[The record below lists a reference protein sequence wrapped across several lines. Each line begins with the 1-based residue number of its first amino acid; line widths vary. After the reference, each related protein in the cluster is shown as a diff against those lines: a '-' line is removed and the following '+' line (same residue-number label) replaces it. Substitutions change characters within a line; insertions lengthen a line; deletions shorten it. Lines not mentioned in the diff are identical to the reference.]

1 MLTLSSPV
9 LPRLALVL
17 CIFLISADS
26 VDAQFW
32 RRPPKLEVTPGVDQ
46 ENLNA
51 FLRPLRTTRATLS
64 RDGRHLAYTINEG
77 ARTTIEIVATDHPYN
92 SRHIDLGDMADAQLT
107 ALEWVSP
114 NRLVFAT
121 EQWVI
126 GMIDLQQGQARA
138 VLNANRFSTEIIPF
152 DANASINGGGGQDN
166 LGDESY
172 EISRPPRLVR
182 FANHSR
188 DKVIIEGVAGGHL
201 RDSQWVT
208 AELNL
213 DTGEVRMLDSVRVS
227 STAMRTLIDRTGRF
241 RLIEDR
247 EKLPVRCRVSTGKSK
262 LFKSRWQPLD
272 QVLPSVLADPFSA
285 DGDTLWTER
294 SFPLAFDTDPNVL
307 FYASNVGRDTFGIFG
322 VNLSTGEPTNLAAI
336 DSKID
341 LADPA
346 ATLLSPSL
354 GNRERRFRR
363 FNVAMHYT
371 DFRAEQAPS
380 PLIFDRRSGQLVG
393 IRPPLEFARTRWVD
407 PRLTLIDAEIGQAFP
422 DRDRR
427 IIDWDDNRSRVLVHL
442 SSASDPG
449 RYFIF
454 EKSTGNWTEFVQTAP
469 QPAREHRHHTERF
482 TIRTASGLPITG
494 QVAVPNQPLVD
505 VPSLVVYFPDA
516 LWRSPP
522 SGYSPAMQAL
532 AETGC
537 LVLQVDYPGTAGR
550 GNEFLFSARENPD
563 QAALTA
569 VETAM
574 EWLQTKHSF
583 SPRRVAVVGAG
594 YGGWLALRA
603 AELNPDLFRAVI
615 SLNGINSLKSLT
627 RPPPERESSDLGSR
641 GLEQARNALA
651 HTEAIANDF
660 RALYEASA
668 SGSTEDSTSFDAP
681 TDSANFDD
689 FEDPSGTDN
698 PQSFSTRIA
707 AFRKMN
713 DNFEANAVNLPGR
726 LASWYFPRDYLRGKD
741 GSVLE
746 DIENL
751 TAPVLICQETQSFSV
766 RSDDANALHRQ
777 LRRQKREP
785 QLFELPAAAYSRS
798 LEQRPETWLAVADFL
813 YTTLYNFTVEIGP
826 TKEVP

>member
-1 MLTLSSPV
+1 MLTPTPPL
-9 LPRLALVL
+9 LPRLALIL
-17 CIFLISADS
+17 AAFLISADS

-32 RRPPKLEVTPGVDQ
+32 RRTPKVEPAPGVDQ

-64 RDGRHLAYTINEG
+64 RDGRHLAYTITEG
-77 ARTTIEIVATDHPYN
+77 GRTTIEVVGTNYPYN
-92 SRHIDLGDMADAQLT
+92 SRRIDLGDMADAQLT

-114 NRLVFAT
+114 DRLVFAT

-152 DANASINGGGGQDN
+152 DAGAANIGADDQDT
-166 LGDESY
+166 LGDVSY

-188 DKVIIEGVAGGHL
+188 DKVIIEGVAGAHL

-208 AELNL
+208 AALNL
-213 DTGEVRMLDSVRVS
+213 DTGDVHMLDSVRVA

-247 EKLPVRCRVSTGKSK
+247 EKLPIQWRVSIGKSK
-262 LFKSRWQPLD
+262 LFKSRWRPLD
-272 QVLPSVLADPFSA
+272 KVLPVTLAESFSA
-285 DGDTLWTER
+285 DADTLWTER

-307 FYASNVGRDTFGIFG
+307 FYASNVGRNTYGIFG
-322 VNLSTGEPTNLAAI
+322 FNLSTGEPTALAAI
-336 DSKID
+336 DREVD

-346 ATLLSPSL
+346 ATLLSPTL
-354 GNRERRFRR
+354 GDRERRFRR

-371 DFRAEQAPS
+371 DFRAEPAPS
-380 PLIFDRRSGQLVG
+380 PLILDRRSGQLVG
-393 IRPPLEFARTRWVD
+393 IRPPLESARTRWVD
-407 PRLTLIDAEIGQAFP
+407 PRLTLVDAEIARAFP
-422 DRDRR
+422 DRNRQ
-427 IIDWDDNRSRVLVHL
+427 IIDWDDTRSRFLVHL

-449 RYFIF
+449 RYFVF
-454 EKSTGNWTEFVQTAP
+454 EKSTGDWTEFVQSAP

-482 TIRTASGLPITG
+482 SIRSSSGAPITG
-494 QVAVPNQPLVD
+494 QIAVPKKPLVE

-516 LWRSPP
+516 LWRSAP
-522 SGYSPAMQAL
+522 SGYSPAMQSL

-537 LVLQVDYPGTAGR
+537 VVLQVDYPGTAGQ
-550 GNEFLFSARENPD
+550 GNAFLFSGRESPD
-563 QAALTA
+563 QMTLAA

-615 SLNGINSLKSLT
+615 SLNGINSLKALT
-627 RPPPERESSDLGSR
+627 RPPPERESSDLSSR

-651 HTEAIANDF
+651 YTEAIANDF
-660 RALYEASA
+660 QALREA
-668 SGSTEDSTSFDAP
+668 SGSTEDSTSLGDP
-681 TDSANFDD
+681 TDSANFDA

-707 AFRKMN
+707 AFHRMN
-713 DNFEANAVNLPGR
+713 DNIETDAVNLPGR
-726 LASWYFPRDYLRGKD
+726 LASWYFPRDYLRGQK

-777 LRRQKREP
+777 LRRLKREP
-785 QLFELPAAAYSRS
+785 RLFELPAAAYSRA
-798 LEQRPETWLAVADFL
+798 LEQRPETWLEVADFL
-813 YTTLYNFTVEIGP
+813 YSTLYNFNVEIG
-826 TKEVP
+826 TAEEVP